1 MNTYLLGS
9 GVRNLLL
16 VNPISRPLVLNI
28 INFLGGVDS
37 GFKVLE
43 EATSLVTLAVNQNV
57 IGVIRTMKSNETWRI
72 LENTFDLLDNK
83 SIKVSELFNSGFGG
97 QFEVLLL
104 KFASLWALMPEDE
117 VHLVTR

>member
-9 GVRNLLL
+9 RVRNLLL
-16 VNPISRPLVLNI
+16 INPISRLLVLNI
-28 INFLGGVDS
+28 IDFLGRVDS

-57 IGVIRTMKSNETWRI
+57 IGVIRTMKSDETRCMF
-72 LENTFDLLDNK
+72 ENTFNLLDNK
-83 SIKVSELFNSGFGG
+83 SIKVSEFFNSRFGG

-104 KFASLWALMPEDE
+104 EFAGLWALMPENE
-117 VHLVTR
+117 VNLGAR